1 MLIFY
6 MLINT
11 IRRTLQFLLTS
22 HVSGNT
28 SLSQARAQAVA
39 VKLSEEGC
47 ENRFVVIPHADGHP
61 KVGAQMLVRIVPRPD
76 SDGDGVWPECDC
88 EARVNG
94 GGCHALGGGGGPSGT
109 RYADQ
114 DTPLRADANTG
125 SPGSRSHLPHSHTD
139 L

>member
-1 MLIFY
+1 M
-6 MLINT
+6 T
-11 IRRTLQFLLTS
+11 

-28 SLSQARAQAVA
+28 QLSQARAQAVA

-61 KVGAQMLVRIVPRPD
+61 EVGAQMLVRIVPRPD
-76 SDGDGVWPECDC
+76 SDGGEDGVWPECDC

-94 GGCHALGGGGGPSGT
+94 GGCHALGEEGGPSGT

-125 SPGSRSHLPHSHTD
+125 STSSRSHQPHSHAN
-139 L
+139 LHSFRVQPAR